1 METYNKYAVP
11 TMQEAKARLAGY
23 DKDVQDAEISRLRL
37 DEAKRVLS
45 EQAQARQTKIDIDKS
60 MPMDEEIPTAPVGF
74 DAGMPKDQAQSQTMP
89 EMGSTD
95 FWKGQPTAQPEQA
108 AQPQTTPIQKLKE
121 GKTAYT
127 TIAGQIKQNA
137 AYAKAL
143 RAKGLPDLAEEYETK
158 NIGLEEKALK
168 AKDDHLDYAVKV
180 FSKAGDAANGYLD
193 AIKTNP
199 AADDSAW
206 AMFSMQAKMFGAD
219 ENNKLGSLPKE
230 QRAQFAQQ
238 IMDSTQTAKDRVALE
253 REQIKASTKLKTS
266 EQHDKTLRDLS
277 SIKEKQQAWS
287 RQFRESKQ
295 AFEEGKF
302 KFKELYSSVND
313 QIKTYENKKTSL
325 DRDISEYERNFL
337 EFQKG
342 NMFVSSSGKSMSPS
356 ENPGLRE
363 DEGAL
368 LKQKLD
374 AARLEKQEYDSNIDE
389 LNANRQDLLK
399 NIPAAQRKNLEGNSE
414 TDKPKE
420 FNTKVGYKFTKTASS
435 DDLALYKKL
444 MSEAKTREDK
454 LKVQELAF
462 KHNIV
467 EPK

>member
-23 DKDVQDAEISRLRL
+23 DKDVQDAEISRLKL

-60 MPMDEEIPTAPVGF
+60 MSMDEETPTAPVGF
-74 DAGMPKDQAQSQTMP
+74 DAGMPKEQAQPQAMP

-95 FWKGQPTAQPEQA
+95 FWKGQPTAQSVQE
-108 AQPQTTPIQKLKE
+108 AQPVQTTPIQKLKE

-193 AIKTNP
+193 AVKTNP
-199 AADDSAW
+199 AADDAAW
-206 AMFSMQAKMFGAD
+206 ATFSMQAKMFGAD
-219 ENNKLGSLPKE
+219 ENNKLGTIPKD
-230 QRAQFAQQ
+230 QRSRFAQQ
-238 IMDSTQTAKDRVALE
+238 IMDSTETAKDRAILA
-253 REQIKASTKLKTS
+253 REQMKASSKLELATKKDATLKEIAAKK
-266 EQHDKTLRDLS
+266 EQH
-277 SIKEKQQAWS
+277 QAWM
-287 RQFRESKQ
+287 REFKTKQ
-295 AFEEGKF
+295 EAFSEGKF
-302 KFKELYSSVND
+302 KFKSLYDGVND
-313 QIKTYENKKTSL
+313 QIKTYENKKASL
-325 DRDISEYERNFL
+325 DKDIAEYDRNYL

-342 NMFVSSSGKSMSPS
+342 NLFVSPSGKSMSPN

-363 DEGAL
+363 QEALL
-368 LKQKLD
+368 LKQALEG
-374 AARLEKQEYDSNIDE
+374 ARQEKSDLDSNINE
-389 LNANRQDLLK
+389 LNTKRIDLLK
-399 NIPAAQRKNLEGNSE
+399 DVPASSRKELE
-414 TDKPKE
+414 DKPKV
-420 FNTKVGYKFTKTASS
+420 FSDKVGYKFTKTASP

-454 LKVQELAF
+454 LKVQKLAF

>member
-23 DKDVQDAEISRLRL
+23 DKDVQDAEISRLKL

-60 MPMDEEIPTAPVGF
+60 MSMDEETPTAPVGF
-74 DAGMPKDQAQSQTMP
+74 DAGMPKEQAQPQAMP

-95 FWKGQPTAQPEQA
+95 FWKGQPTAQPVQE
-108 AQPQTTPIQKLKE
+108 AQPVQTTPIQKLKE

-180 FSKAGDAANGYLD
+180 FSKAGDAANGYLE
-193 AIKTNP
+193 AVKTNP
-199 AADDSAW
+199 AADDAAW

-219 ENNKLGSLPKE
+219 EDNKLGTIPKD
-230 QRAQFAQQ
+230 QRARFAQQ
-238 IMDSTQTAKDRVALE
+238 IMDSTETAKTRSLLAIEEMKAARKAKRDTDNATLKLELETRRDRRAASREAGLKERWEAGQGLSRYKVLEGGVKTQISVGQRDRDDIDTQIVAVDK
-253 REQIKASTKLKTS
+253 QIADINNLVNLSIPKEDRPAAVAALQDQRNLLTTNRTKIEK
-266 EQHDKTLRDLS
+266 E
-277 SIKEKQQAWS
+277 IKEDEDRLVELQKS
-287 RQFRESKQ
+287 FEVSGVKDTSK
-295 AFEEGKF
+295 
-302 KFKELYSSVND
+302 
-313 QIKTYENKKTSL
+313 T
-325 DRDISEYERNFL
+325 
-337 EFQKG
+337 
-342 NMFVSSSGKSMSPS
+342 
-356 ENPGLRE
+356 
-363 DEGAL
+363 
-368 LKQKLD
+368 
-374 AARLEKQEYDSNIDE
+374 DS
-389 LNANRQDLLK
+389 
-399 NIPAAQRKNLEGNSE
+399 
-414 TDKPKE
+414 KPKE
-420 FNTKVGYKFTKTASS
+420 FNNKVGYKFTKTASP